1 MNCQALRAACVRAET
16 TAAGLAETGAWLA
29 TTADI
34 NATEIRLLHTGP
46 AGTRIGIREVTPSDI
61 RGRCA
66 QAPSTFRVS
75 AVAVLVAGGGID
87 PISSSSTAFA
97 VGHVRP
103 PGMS

>member
-1 MNCQALRAACVRAET
+1 MNCQALRAACIRAET
-16 TAAGLAETGAWLA
+16 TAAGLTETGAWLA
-29 TTADI
+29 TAPDI

-46 AGTRIGIREVTPSDI
+46 TGTRIGIREVTTSDI

-66 QAPSTFRVS
+66 EASSAFRVF
-75 AVAVLVAGGGID
+75 AVAVLGTGGGID